1 MTHAAREAFQE
12 AVAMRSYPKIEKMID
27 GHTGFLFI
35 NQYGEPLVSGNLEA
49 AMNRLQKKYEEC
61 YGKVPKVVPHTLRHT
76 FCTNMIRAGLDAK
89 SVQYL
94 MGHATAEITLNVY
107 THFKFE
113 DVKRA
118 FEAAISY

>member
-49 AMNRLQKKYEEC
+49 AMNRLQKNTK
-61 YGKVPKVVPHTLRHT
+61 
-76 FCTNMIRAGLDAK
+76 
-89 SVQYL
+89 
-94 MGHATAEITLNVY
+94 NV
-107 THFKFE
+107 TVRFP
-113 DVKRA
+113 R
-118 FEAAISY
+118 